1 MTIGYLTILILLSS
15 FPWSLSLPF
24 NRASFQCSDQDK
36 IDKKPSKIIWDVPWE
51 ELLALELAKV
61 RNPRPSHLI
70 IHLKNFRKSESF
82 VRLIRCNT
90 DEDEDNEPQA
100 VTICSSVRKTWKANQ
115 TDKRVIA
122 LKVSFFFFFSFF
134 QQYHTHFSLSFS
146 SIILELFRGFYVYQR
161 FKCHGTKLCQKLAGK
176 VRAELF

>member
-1 MTIGYLTILILLSS
+1 MTIGYLTILILLSFFC

-70 IHLKNFRKSESF
+70 IHLKNFRRSESF
-82 VRLIRCNT
+82 VRLIKCNT

-100 VTICSSVRKTWKANQ
+100 VRICSSVRKTWKASQ

-122 LKVSFFFFFSFF
+122 LKVSFFFFFLSAVSYSFFTFF
-134 QQYHTHFSLSFS
+134 QQYHTRTLQGLLHIYFS
-146 SIILELFRGFYVYQR
+146 
-161 FKCHGTKLCQKLAGK
+161 TKSPSYPLQD
-176 VRAELF
+176 